1 MFEYLKKYGVKTPQ
15 IEFDEIDINDR
26 LRLQDQINLTRRN
39 YNSLLKLFDQVQ
51 QEFLEV
57 GVQMSKRYKE
67 INNESVERVT
77 NSTLNMDDL
86 YTELEFKQQAL
97 KSGLAEIQMSIE
109 FCKSD
114 LRVLNSVF
122 YNKF

>member
-1 MFEYLKKYGVKTPQ
+1 MLEYLKKYGVKTPKM
-15 IEFDEIDINDR
+15 EFDEIDINDR
-26 LRLQDQINLTRRN
+26 MRLQDQINLTRRN

-51 QEFLEV
+51 EEFLAV
-57 GVQMSKRYKE
+57 GVQMSKRYKT
-67 INNESVERVT
+67 INQESVERVT
-77 NSTLNMDDL
+77 NSTLNMDDE

-114 LRVLNSVF
+114 LRLLNSVF

>member
-1 MFEYLKKYGVKTPQ
+1 MLNIDMREIIISHQ
-15 IEFDEIDINDR
+15 IE
-26 LRLQDQINLTRRN
+26 LT
-39 YNSLLKLFDQVQ
+39 LL
-51 QEFLEV
+51 
-57 GVQMSKRYKE
+57 SKRYKA
-67 INNESVERVT
+67 INVESVERVT
-77 NSTLNMDDL
+77 NATLNMDDE

-114 LRVLNSVF
+114 LRILNSVF